1 MRWQARVLDRSLIV
15 SIVEQL
21 GYDAAEVDSITMTGS
36 MVEVV
41 TSDPDGRAGT
51 VIYQHR
57 VTEHER

>member
-1 MRWQARVLDRSLIV
+1 V